1 VSIVRRSGPYS
12 ENKDLVSVLV
22 GSVSEAMCGTQR
34 FDKLRVVEKGEAIV
48 VRIQKSRAALLLDRP
63 FFGTLRFRLGA
74 RLRTSI

>member
-1 VSIVRRSGPYS
+1 
-12 ENKDLVSVLV
+12 VLV

-63 FFGTLRFRLGA
+63 FFGTLPFRLGA